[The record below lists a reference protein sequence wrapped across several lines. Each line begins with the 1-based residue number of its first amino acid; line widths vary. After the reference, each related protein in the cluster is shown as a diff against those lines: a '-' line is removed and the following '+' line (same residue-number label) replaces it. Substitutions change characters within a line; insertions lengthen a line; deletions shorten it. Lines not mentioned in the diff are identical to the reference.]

1 VVADPH
7 LVTPLGSP
15 RARSLGIPFAG
26 RAGRWNAIT
35 DVPGVE
41 VGHLTLI
48 VGESVRTGI
57 TAIHPRGRERPGD
70 PCAAGFHTQNG
81 QGEMTGVLWVE
92 ESGTFSGPVMLTS
105 THAIGPAHAAVV
117 RWTAKHHPRLAD
129 GWLLPVVAETWDGYL
144 SDINGGHLTE
154 QHGVSALERA
164 APGPL
169 DEGSVGGGT
178 GMICYGYKG
187 GSGTAS
193 RLIEYAGDTYTVG
206 VIVQANFGAREE
218 LVIAG
223 APVGRVLFDDNPVE
237 SFFSQAGAA
246 GSVLVVVGTDAPL
259 LPGQCKALARR
270 VTSGLARTGTSGDH
284 FSGDLFLAFS
294 VANPGAF
301 TPEDDALR
309 HSADGRYDTLRFIPC
324 GYQDVLN
331 QAVVQATEEAVL
343 NALVANEEMTGIR
356 NRRVPALPRQRVA
369 ELLAPAFAAHRS
381 LLGEDQGRTRQ
392 EE

>member
-1 VVADPH
+1 VADPH
-7 LVTPLGSP
+7 LVTPLGLP

-26 RAGRWNAIT
+26 RPGQWNAIT

-41 VGHLTLI
+41 VGHLTMI
-48 VGESVRTGI
+48 VGDGVRTGI

-70 PCAAGFHTQNG
+70 PCAAGFHAQNG

-117 RWTAKHHPRLAD
+117 RWTARHHPGLAD

-144 SDINGGHLTE
+144 NDINGGHLTE

-164 APGPL
+164 VPGPL

-193 RLIEYAGDTYTVG
+193 RLIEYGGDTYTVG

-223 APVGRVLFDDNPVE
+223 APVGRVLLDDNPVE
-237 SFFSQAGAA
+237 SFFSSAGAA
-246 GSVLVVVGTDAPL
+246 GSVLMVVATDAPL

-309 HSADGRYDTLRFIPC
+309 HAAEGRYDTLRFIPW

-343 NALVANEEMTGIR
+343 NALVANTEMTGIH
-356 NRRVPALPRQRVA
+356 NRRVPALPRQRIA
-369 ELLAPAFAAHRS
+369 ELLEPAFAAHRL
-381 LLGEDQGRTRQ
+381 LLGENQGHTRQ
-392 EE
+392 EK